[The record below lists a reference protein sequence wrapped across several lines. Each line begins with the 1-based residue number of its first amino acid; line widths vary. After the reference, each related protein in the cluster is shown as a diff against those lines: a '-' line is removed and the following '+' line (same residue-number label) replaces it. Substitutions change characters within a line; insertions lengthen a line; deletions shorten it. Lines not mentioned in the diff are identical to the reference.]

1 MEENKTDIFETE
13 DAIIGALPED
23 ESAEDDEL
31 FEERGAL
38 SDEEIRR
45 AERAEY
51 DRLIRSR
58 FKEFYTE
65 DTQRMINRRFRKY
78 KELEEKLKAVEE
90 EKITE
95 NAEKSKK
102 LTRDALVA
110 SIRES
115 SEELKREFSDFS
127 EELALNSEKFL
138 EIATVLL
145 ESGRFGL
152 SDAYKLSH
160 FDEIVGRIAE
170 NAAKTTEE
178 RVLCEIRSKR
188 ARPSENGLSHRSGAA
203 PFDVSRLTRDERARL
218 AKRAARGERIKL

>member
-1 MEENKTDIFETE
+1 MEENKTEIFEDE
-13 DAIIGALPED
+13 DAIGALPED
-23 ESAEDDEL
+23 ESAEDGDPFEDSDTLSAEEL
-31 FEERGAL
+31 
-38 SDEEIRR
+38 RR

-58 FKEFYTE
+58 FKDFYTE
-65 DTQRMINRRFRKY
+65 DTQRMINRRFRKF
-78 KELEEKLKAVEE
+78 KELEEKLKVIEE
-90 EKITE
+90 ETNAK

-115 SEELKREFSDFS
+115 SEALKREFSDFS

-145 ESGRFGL
+145 EDGRFGL

-160 FDEIVGRIAE
+160 FDEIVGKTAL
-170 NAAKTTEE
+170 NAAKATEE
-178 RVLCEIRSKR
+178 RVLREIRSKR
-188 ARPSENGLSHRSGAA
+188 ARPNENGLAHRTAA
-203 PFDVSRLTRDERARL
+203 SPFDVSKLTRAERARL
-218 AKRAARGERIKL
+218 AKRAAGGEKIKL